1 MAEPKIPSLQHLVR
15 NWHSDPARIQKD
27 LVRLVNNP
35 PTFSY
40 NPLFGAVRDML
51 VLHVPYDQIVEGI
64 KRGVKR
70 KSAQDILLAVL
81 PLIREYV
88 DGLAPDFVQQVE
100 RRYYPVGRG
109 LMVPFEPP
117 LVYGIGGQLYFPW
130 FSFWRRNPL
139 ADERL
144 SLFVTLVD
152 ELLLEDPDLETA
164 RFHILDFSAPKDKAP
179 RELKIISASEIP
191 RVNDERKIEML
202 ETFVDGYLMAKA
214 NLAGVPKPGKGKD
227 RGAEPP
233 PPDHPDLFK

>member
-1 MAEPKIPSLQHLVR
+1 MAELKIPSLQHLAR
-15 NWHSDPARIQKD
+15 NWRDDPLHIEKE

-35 PTFSY
+35 PRFSY
-40 NPLFGAVRDML
+40 NSLFGAVRDML

-70 KSAQDILLAVL
+70 KKVQEILLAVL
-81 PLIREYV
+81 PLIRDHFE
-88 DGLAPDFVQQVE
+88 GLAPDFVQQVE

-117 LVYGIGGQLYFPW
+117 LVYGMGGQLYFPW

-152 ELLLEDPDLETA
+152 ELLLQDPDLETA
-164 RFHILDFSAPKDKAP
+164 QFDILDFSAPKANSP
-179 RELKIISASEIP
+179 RELKIIPARNILRLS
-191 RVNDERKIEML
+191 DERKIEML
-202 ETFVDGYLMAKA
+202 ETFAEGYFLAKA
-214 NLAGVPKPGKGKD
+214 YLATAPKPGRDKD
-227 RGAEPP
+227 RGDEPP
-233 PPDHPDLFK
+233 PPEHPDLFR